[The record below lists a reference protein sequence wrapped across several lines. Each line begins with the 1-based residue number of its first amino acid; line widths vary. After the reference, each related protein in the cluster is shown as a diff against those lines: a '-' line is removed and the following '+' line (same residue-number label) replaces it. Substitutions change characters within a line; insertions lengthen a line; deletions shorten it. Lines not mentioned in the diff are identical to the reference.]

1 MRTRTATAVLAALL
15 TMSAPVLP
23 AGAGTPVAATARA
36 ATTAPGGPT
45 AATGTAAEAR
55 RQAAAAARE
64 VAEAT
69 ARYVDLAADLER
81 ATSALAGAA
90 VAATRAE
97 VDRDDA
103 ARRLAGASAR
113 RATGLRDL
121 YLQGSLGFGATVLAA
136 GSPDEAMD
144 RISSAARMRAL
155 VMARATGAVG
165 VAARDVRDATQAQ
178 ERGRAADEE
187 LARAVADLR
196 GRAAAT
202 DAGLAAARAG
212 LQRLR
217 ALATRLQRDEDAAR
231 RREEAARALAAAE
244 AAAAAAARARR
255 RTAGAASAV
264 GMPPGYEDAYRSAAA
279 TCPGMSWTLLAA
291 VGQVES
297 GHGRNPGPSSAGAE
311 GPMQFMPATF
321 AAYGVDGDGDGTAD
335 PWDIRDAAPSA
346 AHYLC
351 RSGGGDGPDG
361 VRRALFAYNHAQW
374 YVDLVLDAQR
384 AVEAA
389 AVTG

>member
-1 MRTRTATAVLAALL
+1 M
-15 TMSAPVLP
+15 
-23 AGAGTPVAATARA
+23 
-36 ATTAPGGPT
+36 
-45 AATGTAAEAR
+45 
-55 RQAAAAARE
+55 
-64 VAEAT
+64 
-69 ARYVDLAADLER
+69 
-81 ATSALAGAA
+81 
-90 VAATRAE
+90 
-97 VDRDDA
+97 
-103 ARRLAGASAR
+103 
-113 RATGLRDL
+113 
-121 YLQGSLGFGATVLAA
+121 
-136 GSPDEAMD
+136 
-144 RISSAARMRAL
+144 

-264 GMPPGYEDAYRSAAA
+264 GMPPGTR
-279 TCPGMSWTLLAA
+279 THTGRRPPPVRGCRGRLLAA